1 MSETVPTQEPVAEP
15 KPVLEQDSK
24 LKKIVDDF
32 FGKIESETASRMLAK
47 KRVAEAEKEK

>member
-1 MSETVPTQEPVAEP
+1 MPEAEV
-15 KPVLEQDSK
+15 KSHQEQDSK

-32 FGKIESETASRMLAK
+32 FNKIESETASRLLAK